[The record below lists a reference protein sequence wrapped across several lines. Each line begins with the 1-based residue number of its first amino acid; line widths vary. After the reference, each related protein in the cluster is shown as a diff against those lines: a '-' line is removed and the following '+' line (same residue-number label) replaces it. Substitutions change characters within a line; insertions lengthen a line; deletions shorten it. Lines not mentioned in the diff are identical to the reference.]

1 MHARLGTTPEANL
14 QEGQSDTTPEAMHA
28 RLGTT
33 PEANLQEG
41 QSRLATA
48 SKGSRMANA
57 LDTRPDACRR
67 TIEEIKA
74 DLDKNLA
81 ARMKDNPLLSD
92 SGKSKM
98 NELLFSPWDDKKQAL
113 GAVHF
118 WVAQNASVCG
128 TGWFRVKLNYWKVP
142 KSDKP
147 GETHGGRG
155 VIQCCC
161 CCTWHLKYEEAKG
174 RKLVVY
180 DAVLQ
185 HTEPQKHIPI
195 GASDLDLAATPGYNR
210 IPQDLAQEVI
220 WWSKSGIRPRDCLRL
235 LNTKAEYLTEH
246 KGRVFKKPFPWTY
259 DTVYN
264 LVRCGGPVR
273 EHDATDFISWLQKRR
288 DDEGLHYSYK
298 TDRTNRLK
306 RVYFELEGAYPWR
319 ERGGDLLY
327 FDTTHG
333 TSSYDLKLGTFTSVN
348 GEGKTIVLAAAL
360 VASEDTQSFI
370 WVFQELSENMRKYSG
385 NVPSLR
391 ASLLRA
397 RFPQF
402 NIVHIA
408 LGAADWAPRLI
419 FTDSDAA
426 IAAAIRSVWGDR
438 TVHLLC
444 IWHLCLNLNEH
455 ASQLFPCKKK
465 DGKAKKKFKRLFL
478 ALMTK
483 YGAVDDQG
491 RFEERWA
498 EILHLVHGTSPCPW
512 RPSNLP
518 DETDGSPQSEGR
530 DENIQP
536 SSEQS
541 DVQESGILGGVVNWL
556 SGLSEGLALAWKG
569 RPVDDEEQSAI
580 EEATDDPLLAEVKSL
595 DRAVR
600 PRRRSPIVNG
610 WRWLMKM
617 ETNRERWARCF
628 VHSHFTAASF
638 STGRAEGWH
647 AALKGWL
654 GTCTSLTQLGDKIV
668 RCSDDKE
675 LCAKVTARKKRNQT
689 EPTKDP
695 LLCKI
700 VDRVTMFALEK
711 LQQLSVE
718 SVECACENQPIRDGD
733 APEGYG
739 DDELI
744 YQVQDYRDF
753 QGTERRD
760 DKSRDDEDDED
771 DKVRGHYTS
780 VKRCSCQVP
789 VNTGL
794 PCAHQFAMFRKTGGN
809 IPLELINPLW
819 RVPEADRETYAVKR
833 KAGDALPSRRQDT
846 ALSHSTNK
854 DERRSNLNAHWRAV
868 VDFGGEQPHLYPEV
882 LSMVKDLEERVLD
895 LGRNSKKQQR
905 KRKVHDEGGGEEAGK
920 AGKVNDGI
928 VLNPN
933 PKARGPTKRI
943 PNTGDGAKRKGR
955 KVTNE

>member
-1 MHARLGTTPEANL
+1 
-14 QEGQSDTTPEAMHA
+14 
-28 RLGTT
+28 
-33 PEANLQEG
+33 
-41 QSRLATA
+41 
-48 SKGSRMANA
+48 MANA

-98 NELLFSPWDDKKQAL
+98 NELLFS
-113 GAVHF
+113 
-118 WVAQNASVCG
+118 
-128 TGWFRVKLNYWKVP
+128 
-142 KSDKP
+142 
-147 GETHGGRG
+147 
-155 VIQCCC
+155 
-161 CCTWHLKYEEAKG
+161 
-174 RKLVVY
+174 
-180 DAVLQ
+180 
-185 HTEPQKHIPI
+185 
-195 GASDLDLAATPGYNR
+195 
-210 IPQDLAQEVI
+210 
-220 WWSKSGIRPRDCLRL
+220 
-235 LNTKAEYLTEH
+235 
-246 KGRVFKKPFPWTY
+246 
-259 DTVYN
+259 
-264 LVRCGGPVR
+264 
-273 EHDATDFISWLQKRR
+273 
-288 DDEGLHYSYK
+288 
-298 TDRTNRLK
+298 
-306 RVYFELEGAYPWR
+306 
-319 ERGGDLLY
+319 
-327 FDTTHG
+327 
-333 TSSYDLKLGTFTSVN
+333 
-348 GEGKTIVLAAAL
+348 
-360 VASEDTQSFI
+360 
-370 WVFQELSENMRKYSG
+370 
-385 NVPSLR
+385 
-391 ASLLRA
+391 
-397 RFPQF
+397 
-402 NIVHIA
+402 
-408 LGAADWAPRLI
+408 
-419 FTDSDAA
+419 
-426 IAAAIRSVWGDR
+426 
-438 TVHLLC
+438 
-444 IWHLCLNLNEH
+444 
-455 ASQLFPCKKK
+455 
-465 DGKAKKKFKRLFL
+465 
-478 ALMTK
+478 
-483 YGAVDDQG
+483 
-491 RFEERWA
+491 
-498 EILHLVHGTSPCPW
+498 
-512 RPSNLP
+512 
-518 DETDGSPQSEGR
+518 
-530 DENIQP
+530 
-536 SSEQS
+536 
-541 DVQESGILGGVVNWL
+541 
-556 SGLSEGLALAWKG
+556 
-569 RPVDDEEQSAI
+569 
-580 EEATDDPLLAEVKSL
+580 
-595 DRAVR
+595 
-600 PRRRSPIVNG
+600 
-610 WRWLMKM
+610 
-617 ETNRERWARCF
+617 
-628 VHSHFTAASF
+628 
-638 STGRAEGWH
+638 
-647 AALKGWL
+647 
-654 GTCTSLTQLGDKIV
+654 
-668 RCSDDKE
+668 
-675 LCAKVTARKKRNQT
+675 
-689 EPTKDP
+689 P